1 MTNQTGP
8 LSQVESAGALPAGGE
23 AAGAVAIAETVTPKI
38 WVGCWAA
45 YNAGRLHGRWIE
57 VTDEGEIWDQ
67 VRAMLAASPAP
78 DAEEHGIFDYE
89 GFEGAE
95 VSEQADFAHV
105 CQLAEFIGEHGE
117 LGGKLL
123 EHFGQNLDEAKA
135 AFEDYAGEYK
145 SLADFAAEFTEETGV
160 KIPESLTYYIDYDAM
175 GRDMEL
181 GGDVYTINTG
191 FEETHIFWS
200 R

>member
-1 MTNQTGP
+1 MSNQTGP
-8 LSQVESAGALPAGGE
+8 SEQVENAEVVPAGGE
-23 AAGAVAIAETVTPKI
+23 AAGVRAVVKTVTPKI

-57 VTDEGEIWDQ
+57 VTDVGEIWDE

-78 DAEEHGIFDYE
+78 GAEEWGIFDYQ

-105 CQLAEFIGEHGE
+105 CQLAEFIGEHGP

-123 EHFGQNLDEAKA
+123 EHFGQNLNEAKA

-145 SLADFAAEFTEETGV
+145 NLADFAAEFTEETGV
-160 KIPESLTYYIDYDAM
+160 KIPESLSFYINYDAL

-181 GGDVYTINTG
+181 GGDVYAIETG
-191 FEETHIFWS
+191 FEEAHIFWS

>member
-1 MTNQTGP
+1 MNNQTGRSEP
-8 LSQVESAGALPAGGE
+8 MESAGDLPAGGE
-23 AAGAVAIAETVTPKI
+23 AVGTRTLAETVTPKI

-57 VTDEGEIWDQ
+57 VTDPDEIWDK
-67 VRAMLAASPAP
+67 VRAMLAASPATN
-78 DAEEHGIFDYE
+78 AEEWGIFDYE

-95 VSEQADFAHV
+95 VSEQADLAHV
-105 CQLAEFIGEHGE
+105 CQLAEYIGEYGE

-123 EHFGQNLDEAKA
+123 EHFGQSLDEAKA

-145 SLADFAAEFTEETGV
+145 NLADFAAEFTEETGV

-181 GGDVYTINTG
+181 GGDVYAIKTS

-200 R
+200 C

>member
-1 MTNQTGP
+1 MQPN
-8 LSQVESAGALPAGGE
+8 
-23 AAGAVAIAETVTPKI
+23 INTVTDEKGAPLMGDAEAQTRPRI

-45 YNAGRLHGRWIE
+45 YNAGRLHGRWID
-57 VTDEGEIWDQ
+57 VTDTDEIWDA
-67 VRAMLAASPAP
+67 VRAMLAASPEPHA
-78 DAEEHGIFDYE
+78 DEWSIFDYE

-105 CQLAEFIGEHGE
+105 CALAEFIAEHGE

-123 EHFGQNLDEAKA
+123 EHFGQDLNEASA
-135 AFEDYAGEYK
+135 AFEDYAGEHK
-145 SLADFAAEFTEETGV
+145 SLADFAAEFTEECGTE
-160 KIPESLTYYIDYDAM
+160 IPESLSAYIDYDAM

-181 GGDVYTINTG
+181 GGDVFTIETG
-191 FEETHIFWS
+191 FEQVHIFWS